1 MIGPLRPILFAAAV
15 AVASTAAAHE
25 RVSLER
31 GRLTDSEFEIVK
43 SYFADHEYPIEELAI
58 LEGMADTPEEAW
70 QVLRRDRL
78 YGGHYDFDGDGRR
91 ELVVYIVW
99 ACGTVGCQT
108 IIMREQDG
116 VWSEYLW
123 LSVSEAENLCVSGT
137 RRQGHVDIY
146 SWVDGMW
153 WNGEEYVGVCLND
166 CETPDM
172 LGEKE
177 IRRKIKAHGDCA
189 TAPVAPE

>member
-1 MIGPLRPILFAAAV
+1 MIGFLRPILLAAAV
-15 AVASTAAAHE
+15 TVASTAAAHE

-31 GRLTDSEFEIVK
+31 GRLTDSELEIMK
-43 SYFADHEYPIEELAI
+43 SYFADHEDPIEELAI

-70 QVLRRDRL
+70 QAVRRDWL

-91 ELVVYIVW
+91 ELVVYIGT
-99 ACGTVGCQT
+99 ACGNVGCQT
-108 IIMREQDG
+108 VILRQQDEA
-116 VWSEYLW
+116 WSEYLW

-153 WNGEEYVGVCLND
+153 WTGEEYLGVCLD
-166 CETPDM
+166 KCETEDRP
-172 LGEKE
+172 GEKE
-177 IRRKIKAHGDCA
+177 IRQRIKAYGDCS